1 MNNISKITMA
11 AVMAAGLS
19 IATIPASADTPND
32 MEKCQGV
39 AKAGKNDCGTAQ
51 HACAGQSKTDGSATD
66 WIYLPKGTCEKL
78 VNGTVKS

>member
-19 IATIPASADTPND
+19 IATVPASAETSND

-51 HACAGQSKTDGSATD
+51 HACAGQSKTDASEKD
-66 WIYLPKGTCEKL
+66 WIYLPKGTCDKL